1 MPLPTYDQLMLPLMK
16 LLSELN
22 EPIKISD
29 AANILAERSNLHEED
44 LNKILPSG
52 KNIFKDRVAWAKTYL
67 VKAGL
72 VQQPKRAYCEIG
84 SLGRQVDLKSLDAIT
99 NEYLAQFN
107 GFSDFKLGKKNKEE
121 FGIGNLQVIESLNSY
136 QETQTPEE
144 TIQNTTELLKSDLK
158 SDLLQMVKD
167 KSPSFFERLVVD
179 LLVAMGYGG
188 SHQDAAQ
195 AIGKTN
201 DGGIDGVIS
210 EDRLGLDKIYIQ
222 AKRWKDTVGRP
233 DIQQFKGALAD
244 QVAKKGVFITTSSFS
259 KEAIESARKS
269 GIVLIDGDKLTSL
282 MIEFGL
288 GVQIERSFHIYK
300 IDQDRFDEDNF

>member
-72 VQQPKRAYCEIG
+72 VQQPKRAYCEIS

-107 GFSDFKLGKKNKEE
+107 GFSDFKLGKKNKDE

-244 QVAKKGVFITTSSFS
+244 QVAKKSVFITTSSFS